1 MPRRQYIADLKKAQT
16 GVSIAGISNVQTGG
30 DDGEFTFLCLA
41 DGKQYEF
48 SALIPDVSEYPSSH
62 MYMLIAPDDAP
73 GPVANALSGIAES
86 AFGKSVEQLLE
97 LTSRKLESTDDDGDH
112 QMLNSQDVG
121 TAEEDSD
128 DDDVDDFFPDDD
140 EIQKPFSMQ
149 AHLASTQDHMESS
162 SRFRSRIRSD
172 LLSARVAGFK
182 VGHQGALLEG
192 GACYVSISCR
202 IAKLGISEEAMQA
215 WQVQPQEYLVVVIA
229 YPNGYKNMSD
239 MEGYDVAAARRHFG
253 VKIGIS
259 NTYKPTLQEAVQA
272 FTKLSKEEEMKREK
286 ELEGDQNGA
295 SQSQG
300 AAMHKGFRNS
310 FISRPLHDLLENR
323 FPQLLKFRYNGMSW
337 NGAEEFYHD
346 SLGSHKSSDLGLEDK
361 YMTAEAVSTAY
372 PAIVTA
378 DHIADS
384 WTGGEHS
391 LPLVCMQFVLRHFV
405 RCTEFCLICFRK
417 MPDDLQAIKPY
428 VCEQPLCLYQY
439 MSLGFGPSIEH
450 EILSQPKVVDLLIS
464 FCYTSALSN
473 KLNDFPTGLSLMVP
487 PSSAYEGDY
496 TSAQQY
502 TYNTYPQNQT
512 HLASQA
518 AATGG
523 ADVKPETLKFNAAT
537 KEIMF
542 DAPEVKCP
550 FRAGDWLVIR
560 LNNDKAKALH
570 CRVTET
576 YFYPT
581 IKVAE
586 PIVPTTSQF
595 TGQENGFPTK
605 KPTTPAPAPQVE
617 QAENVFRQA
626 SFYMYDQ
633 NFDSL
638 SVTHKREGIYA
649 LLDLLPSVDDMRK
662 YLQRKKQST
671 LSSWVDRLSPAA
683 LGVLRWIIASNRACI
698 MQVEDPNASG
708 VGSQERLCGMS
719 GWTQFRFAMG
729 APDKERRF
737 VQAVRDTSH
746 RLALE
751 HDTLFAWHGSPLHNW
766 HSIIR
771 EGLHFKDT
779 AHGRAYGHGVYH
791 SLDVN
796 TSLGYSN
803 VYGGMSGSGWPM
815 SDLRVSQALALNEIV
830 NAPKEFVSSNPHL
843 VVAQLDWIQT
853 RYLFVQTR
861 NPDYAIPSALNK
873 ATKEV
878 VPTSP
883 IPQDSSYTPRGVSGQ
898 LVIPRSA
905 IPSHRGQ
912 GARTADQSAK
922 RRKTATG
929 AGFADPIEL
938 DADDDGASVAT
949 LEEDRLIFNEDALTP
964 QQETL
969 HAGIITPT
977 PSKGKGKVTSG
988 FFSRM
993 IGTKSSPPPPIK
1005 VLTDYVPGKLDYS
1018 LLQML
1023 ARPAWATPS
1032 ATRRLM
1038 QDFKA
1043 VIAIQNRT
1051 PLHELGWHIDEE
1063 KMENMYQWIVE
1074 LHSFDPELPLA
1085 QDMKKRGITSV
1096 VLEMRFGKD
1105 YPMSPPFVRVIKPR
1119 FLGFNQGGGGHV
1131 TAGGA
1136 LCMELLTNNGWS
1148 AVSTIESV
1156 LLQVRMAMSSVDPKP
1171 ARLENAS
1178 RTDYGVG
1185 EAMDAYIRACTAH
1198 GWKVPDGFREMA
1210 LGGAVPG
1217 SMYF

>member
-1 MPRRQYIADLKKAQT
+1 MPRRQYIADLKKAEE
-16 GVSIAGISNVQTGG
+16 GVSIAGISHVQTGG
-30 DDGEFTFLCLA
+30 DDGEFTFLCFA
-41 DGKQYEF
+41 NDKPYKF
-48 SALIPDVSEYPSSH
+48 SALIPDVSDYPSGH

-73 GPVANALSGIAES
+73 EPVASALSGIAES
-86 AFGKSVEQLLE
+86 AFGKSIEQLLE

-121 TAEEDSD
+121 MAEEDSD

-149 AHLASTQDHMESS
+149 PHTASTQGHVQTSS
-162 SRFRSRIRSD
+162 KFRSRIRSD
-172 LLSARVAGFK
+172 LLSAKVSGFK
-182 VGHQGALLEG
+182 VGHQSALLEG
-192 GACYVSISCR
+192 RGCYVSISCR

-215 WQVQPQEYLVVVIA
+215 WQVQPQEYLVVIIS

-239 MEGYDVAAARRHFG
+239 MEGYDVATARRYFG

-259 NTYKPTLQEAVQA
+259 TTYKPTLQEAVQA

-286 ELEGDQNGA
+286 ELEEGQDGA

-300 AAMHKGFRNS
+300 VSMHKGFRNS

-346 SLGSHKSSDLGLEDK
+346 SLGSHKPSNLGLEDK
-361 YMTAEAVSTAY
+361 YMNAEVVSTAY
-372 PAIVTA
+372 PSIVTA
-378 DHIADS
+378 DHIADF

-450 EILSQPKVVDLLIS
+450 EIISQPKVVDLLVS
-464 FCYTSALSN
+464 FCYTSAVSN

-487 PSSAYEGDY
+487 PSSAHQNDY
-496 TSAQQY
+496 ASAQQHS
-502 TYNTYPQNQT
+502 YNNYPQSQN
-512 HLASQA
+512 HPASQA
-518 AATGG
+518 PTGD
-523 ADVKPETLKFNAAT
+523 AEVKPGTLKFNAAT

-542 DAPEVKCP
+542 DAPEAKCP
-550 FRAGDWLVIR
+550 FKAGDWLVIR
-560 LNNDKAKALH
+560 TNDNRAKALH
-570 CRVTET
+570 CRISET

-581 IKVAE
+581 SKVAE
-586 PIVPTTSQF
+586 PVVPTTSQLTYQATVF
-595 TGQENGFPTK
+595 PSKRTMAPAPATRAEQVENGFK
-605 KPTTPAPAPQVE
+605 
-617 QAENVFRQA
+617 QA

-638 SVTHKREGIYA
+638 SVIHKREAIYA
-649 LLDLLPSVDDMRK
+649 LLDLLPSVDDMRQ

-698 MQVEDPNASG
+698 MQVDDPNASG
-708 VGSQERLCGMS
+708 FGSQERLCGMS

-737 VQAVRDTSH
+737 VQAVRHTSN
-746 RLALE
+746 RLNLK

-766 HSIIR
+766 HGIIR

-779 AHGRAYGHGVYH
+779 AHGRAFGHGVYH

-796 TSLGYSN
+796 TSLSYSN
-803 VYGGMSGSGWPM
+803 INGGAWGGGWPM
-815 SDLRVSQALALNEIV
+815 SVLRVSQALALNEIV

-861 NPDYAIPSALNK
+861 NPDYTMPSAPNN

-878 VPTSP
+878 VPTNP
-883 IPQDSSYTPRGVSGQ
+883 IPQDSSYTPRGVSGH

-912 GARTADQSAK
+912 ESRTADQSAK

-929 AGFADPIEL
+929 TSFADPIEL
-938 DADDDGASVAT
+938 DIDDDGVSVAT
-949 LEEDRLIFNEDALTP
+949 LEEDLFILNEDPLMP
-964 QQETL
+964 QPQTL
-969 HAGIITPT
+969 HTGIITPT
-977 PSKGKGKVTSG
+977 PSKGKGKANTG
-988 FFSRM
+988 FFSKL
-993 IGTKSSPPPPIK
+993 IGSKSSTSPPAQT
-1005 VLTDYVPGKLDYS
+1005 LTDYVPGKLDYS
-1018 LLQML
+1018 LLPML
-1023 ARPAWATPS
+1023 VQPAWATPS

-1043 VIAIQNRT
+1043 VIASQNKT

-1074 LHSFDPELPLA
+1074 LHSFDSTLPLA
-1085 QDMKKRGITSV
+1085 QDMKKRGVTSV

-1119 FLGFNQGGGGHV
+1119 FLGFQQGGGGHV

-1156 LLQVRMAMSSVDPKP
+1156 LLQVRIAMSSIDPKP

-1178 RTDYGVG
+1178 RADYGVG
-1185 EAMDAYIRACTAH
+1185 EAVEAYIRACNVH
-1198 GWKVPDGFREMA
+1198 GWTVPDGFREMA
-1210 LGGAVPG
+1210 LGGAAPG
-1217 SMYF
+1217 FAYS